1 MRAHSHSGIP
11 GRIWITGCFFALS
24 LTFGCSKSKPTTVG
38 DAQPTVPLAATFP
51 LTAPAPVA
59 TPVAVPSR
67 PTPAERLVEIDLL
80 LAKPLTGTPEQADE
94 RSLLRAER
102 AALISSGQVPFQ
114 SGNPAA
120 GQLAQS
126 SQAAI
131 AKRSPAA
138 YPNEHGPV
146 MPEAHNDQIVIATNS
161 QASSLPF
168 LEQMSPSELDRYFQ
182 WLWLQNGSFVDVN
195 VNHGGFGFGRFGG
208 NRRRPHMRPPAR
220 TAMANQPRYRGR

>member
-1 MRAHSHSGIP
+1 MRAHSHSGTP

-24 LTFGCSKSKPTTVG
+24 LTFGCSKSEPTTAG
-38 DAQPTVPLAATFP
+38 EAQPTALVAATISP
-51 LTAPAPVA
+51 TAAAPVA
-59 TPVAVPSR
+59 TSVAVPSR

-102 AALISSGQVPFQ
+102 AALISAGQVPFQ

-120 GQLAQS
+120 GELGQS

-131 AKRSPAA
+131 EDRSPAA
-138 YPNEHGPV
+138 HPNEHEPV
-146 MPEAHNDQIVIATNS
+146 MPDTHNDQIVIAHDS
-161 QASSLPF
+161 QASRLPF

-182 WLWLQNGSFVDVN
+182 WLWLQNGSFVN
-195 VNHGGFGFGRFGG
+195 VNHSGFGFGRFGV
-208 NRRRPHMRPPAR
+208 NRRRPHTRPPAR

>member
-38 DAQPTVPLAATFP
+38 DAQPTALLAATIP
-51 LTAPAPVA
+51 PTSPTPVA
-59 TPVAVPSR
+59 TPVAVPNR
-67 PTPAERLVEIDLL
+67 PTAAERLVEIDLL

-102 AALISSGQVPFQ
+102 AALISSGQVPFP
-114 SGNPAA
+114 SGNLAA

-131 AKRSPAA
+131 AERSPAA

-146 MPEAHNDQIVIATNS
+146 MPDAHNDQIVIATDS

-168 LEQMSPSELDRYFQ
+168 LEQLSPTELDHYFQ
-182 WLWLQNGSFVDVN
+182 WLWLQNGSFVN
-195 VNHGGFGFGRFGG
+195 VNHSGFGFSRFGV

-220 TAMANQPRYRGR
+220 AAMANQPLHRGR

>member
-1 MRAHSHSGIP
+1 MRAHSHSGIL

-38 DAQPTVPLAATFP
+38 DAQPTALLAATFP

-67 PTPAERLVEIDLL
+67 STPAERLVEIDLL

-102 AALISSGQVPFQ
+102 AALISSGQVPFP
-114 SGNPAA
+114 SGNLAA

-131 AKRSPAA
+131 AEGSPAA
-138 YPNEHGPV
+138 YPNEHSPV
-146 MPEAHNDQIVIATNS
+146 MPDAHNDQIVIATDS
-161 QASSLPF
+161 QASRLPF
-168 LEQMSPSELDRYFQ
+168 LEGLSPTELDHYFQ
-182 WLWLQNGSFVDVN
+182 WLWLQNGSFVN
-195 VNHGGFGFGRFGG
+195 VNHSGFGFGRFGV
-208 NRRRPHMRPPAR
+208 NRRRPHMRPPTR

>member
-1 MRAHSHSGIP
+1 MRAHSHSGTP
-11 GRIWITGCFFALS
+11 GWIWITGCFFALS

-38 DAQPTVPLAATFP
+38 DAQPTALLAATIP
-51 LTAPAPVA
+51 PTAPTPVA
-59 TPVAVPSR
+59 TPVAVPNR
-67 PTPAERLVEIDLL
+67 PTSAERLVEIDLL

-126 SQAAI
+126 NRAAI
-131 AKRSPAA
+131 AERSPVA

-146 MPEAHNDQIVIATNS
+146 TPDAHNDQIVIATNS

-195 VNHGGFGFGRFGG
+195 VNHGGFGFGRFGV

-220 TAMANQPRYRGR
+220 TAMANQPLYRGR

>member
-1 MRAHSHSGIP
+1 MRAHSHSGTL

-38 DAQPTVPLAATFP
+38 EAQPTALVAATISP
-51 LTAPAPVA
+51 TAPAPVA
-59 TPVAVPSR
+59 TSVAVPSR
-67 PTPAERLVEIDLL
+67 ATPAERLVEIDLL

-114 SGNPAA
+114 SGDPPA
-120 GQLAQS
+120 GQLARS
-126 SQAAI
+126 SQPAI
-131 AKRSPAA
+131 AERSPAA

-146 MPEAHNDQIVIATNS
+146 MPDAHNDQIVIATNS
-161 QASSLPF
+161 QASNLPF

-195 VNHGGFGFGRFGG
+195 VNHGGFGFGRFGV
-208 NRRRPHMRPPAR
+208 NRRRPHMRPPGR
-220 TAMANQPRYRGR
+220 TAMANQPLYRGR